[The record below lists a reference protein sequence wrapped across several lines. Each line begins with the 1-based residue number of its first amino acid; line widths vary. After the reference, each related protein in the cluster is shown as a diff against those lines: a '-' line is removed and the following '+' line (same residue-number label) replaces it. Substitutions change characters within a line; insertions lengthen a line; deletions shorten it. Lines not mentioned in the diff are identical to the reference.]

1 MGALE
6 FGTRSQIIV
15 ASELREFEGGRRKIA
30 GLGGTVIL
38 VFGATG
44 HIGGEL
50 ISVLSSNG
58 VPAIAV
64 ARAPERARP
73 LPGIRWAQGDLAD
86 PASIE
91 GLLGGVKTMFLLTGN
106 GADLAAL
113 QIAAIRAAANSG
125 VEYVV
130 KLSALG
136 ASDHSKS
143 PIGRAHY
150 EAEQELIA
158 SGMRWVILRP
168 HAFMQNLLD
177 QTPAIAREGRISA
190 AAGDGRI
197 PFIDTRDIAA
207 VAAVM
212 LTHHSGHDA
221 KKYVLTGPE
230 ALSYFDVARILSDVV
245 GRPITYVPVSLEQ
258 AQERMERAGEPRWAI
273 EGLLALAAYQ
283 RAGGPTAA
291 VHDTVR
297 QVLGRPPRSFV
308 EFARDHAKDFRGD

>member
-1 MGALE
+1 M
-6 FGTRSQIIV
+6 
-15 ASELREFEGGRRKIA
+15 
-30 GLGGTVIL
+30 IL

-50 ISVLSSNG
+50 ISILSSEG
-58 VPAIAV
+58 VPTVAV
-64 ARAPERARP
+64 TRAPGRERV
-73 LPGIRWAQGDLAD
+73 LPGIRWTKADLAE

-91 GLLGGVKTMFLLTGN
+91 GLLAGVKTMFLLTGN
-106 GADLAAL
+106 GPDLAAL
-113 QIAAIRAAANSG
+113 QITAIRAAAKAG
-125 VEYVV
+125 VQYVV

-168 HAFMQNLLD
+168 HVFMQNLFD
-177 QTPAIAREGRISA
+177 QTPSIVREGRIFA
-190 AAGDGRI
+190 ASGDGKV
-197 PFIDTRDIAA
+197 PFVDTRDIAA
-207 VAAVM
+207 VAAAT
-212 LTHHSGHDA
+212 LTHSGHDG
-221 KKYVLTGPE
+221 KKYVITGPE
-230 ALSYFDVARILSDVV
+230 ALSYFDVARILSGAV
-245 GRPITYVPVSLEQ
+245 GRPITYVALSLEE
-258 AQERMERAGEPRWAI
+258 ARERMVRAGEAPWAI

-297 QVLGRPPRSFV
+297 QVLGRPPRSLA
-308 EFARDHAKDFRGD
+308 EFAKDHAHMFRGD